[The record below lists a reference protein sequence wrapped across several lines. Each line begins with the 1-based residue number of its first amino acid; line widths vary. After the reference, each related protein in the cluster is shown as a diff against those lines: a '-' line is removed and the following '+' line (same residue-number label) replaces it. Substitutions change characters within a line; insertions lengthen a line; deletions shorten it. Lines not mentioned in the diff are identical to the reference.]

1 MNLHNSIFQKIS
13 SNKKEKQTIKIH
25 YKNKNFLVYIFLSN
39 IILILIFINI
49 YSTYIIKSRKE
60 NITFEKCYFAP
71 DDSNLKIIHLI
82 ITRFMIG
89 FWNLDDFPKRIYK
102 NDYILNGIKVMKKY
116 LFPSLENQNCKKFIW
131 VLKIGD
137 KANITHVKSL
147 LNLNHSFETT
157 IIYEKDIKDYIKT
170 ISKGFDILIT
180 TRMDYDDRIYY
191 DAVNDVRKAVNIKK
205 PMILYGYN
213 KGLYYFEENNKYYE
227 FDRNDTKKGIMSIF
241 ASLIVVL
248 NSVNDTYNIYELGTH
263 MKIRKK
269 IITSYKSFGIKE
281 LNYEPA
287 IFDSGGPKFVWV
299 RQKYSGQFHYTK
311 MIEKKLKLCKFN
323 LSKFYGK

>member
-25 YKNKNFLVYIFLSN
+25 YKNKNFFVYIFLSN

-60 NITFEKCYFAP
+60 IITLEKCYFAP

-131 VLKIGD
+131 VLKVGD

-147 LNLNHSFETT
+147 LNLNHSFETK
-157 IIYEKDIKDYIKT
+157 IIYEKDIKDYIKN

-311 MIEKKLKLCKFN
+311 IIEKKLKLCKFN